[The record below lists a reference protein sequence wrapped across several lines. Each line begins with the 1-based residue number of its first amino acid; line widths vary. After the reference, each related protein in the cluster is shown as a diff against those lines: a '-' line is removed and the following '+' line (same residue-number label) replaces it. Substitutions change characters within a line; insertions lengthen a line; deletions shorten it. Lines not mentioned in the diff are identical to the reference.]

1 MNLIIPQGY
10 QSALDIRET
19 EVAIK
24 KVKDFFEKALA
35 ANLNLTRVSAPLF
48 VDPDS
53 GLNDNLNGVERPVSF
68 DILEQNGRAAEI
80 VHSLAKWKRHA
91 LGRYGFAHGEG
102 LYTDMNA
109 IRRDEETDNVH
120 SLFVDQWDWERII
133 DKEERNVDTL
143 KAIVNKVYQAL
154 METEDYMAMQYD
166 YIKKSLPEQI
176 TFVTTQELEDR
187 YPDKTP
193 KEREYEAVKEY
204 GAIFLMQIG
213 DKLASGE
220 PHDGRAPDYDDWSL
234 NGDIIVYYP
243 VLDMAFEISS
253 MGIRVDEKA
262 LKEQLEKAGCPE
274 RENLPF
280 QKEILE
286 KKLPYT
292 IGGGI
297 GQSRICMFFLKKAH
311 IGEVQASIWPDD
323 VWEEASKKGLNIL

>member
-68 DILEQNGRAAEI
+68 DILEQNGRVAEI

-253 MGIRVDEKA
+253 MGIRHPEA
-262 LKEQLEKAGCPE
+262 MLPLEGICNFLPPRL
-274 RENLPF
+274 RE
-280 QKEILE
+280 
-286 KKLPYT
+286 
-292 IGGGI
+292 
-297 GQSRICMFFLKKAH
+297 
-311 IGEVQASIWPDD
+311 
-323 VWEEASKKGLNIL
+323 